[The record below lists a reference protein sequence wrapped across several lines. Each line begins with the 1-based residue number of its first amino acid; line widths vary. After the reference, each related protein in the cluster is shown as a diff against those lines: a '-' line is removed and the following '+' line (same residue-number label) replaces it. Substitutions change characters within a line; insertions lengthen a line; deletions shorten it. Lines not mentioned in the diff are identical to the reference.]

1 MLLVLKFEVL
11 LLNKFGFEDVDI
23 DGGSDVDTTEGPTL
37 LGPSP
42 DKLVLEDDN
51 ESVVVSVV
59 VEFGSARST
68 GT

>member
-1 MLLVLKFEVL
+1 VLLVLKFEVL
-11 LLNKFGFEDVDI
+11 LLNKFGF
-23 DGGSDVDTTEGPTL
+23 GGSDVDGPTL

-42 DKLVLEDDN
+42 DKLMLEDDN